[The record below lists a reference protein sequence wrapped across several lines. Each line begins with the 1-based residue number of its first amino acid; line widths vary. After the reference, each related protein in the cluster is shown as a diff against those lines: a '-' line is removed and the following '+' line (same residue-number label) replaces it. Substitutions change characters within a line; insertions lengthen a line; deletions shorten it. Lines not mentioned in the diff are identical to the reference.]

1 MEVLTMIDL
10 FVGFFVLI
18 LAEIFSKKPNS
29 VNCRNHIVPFIF
41 HDELDKKNY
50 LDNSDDGGTFGDE
63 PFYILES

>member
-18 LAEIFSKKPNS
+18 LSEILSENPNS
-29 VNCRNHIVPFIF
+29 RNCQNHIVPFIF
-41 HDELDKKNY
+41 HDELDKKGY
-50 LDNSDDGGTFGDE
+50 LDNSDDGCTFGE